1 MPTGDIPGWH
11 EVFAD
16 SFNGRTL
23 DRSRW
28 RVYWGPAG
36 GDPAA
41 WFSPSHVSVSKGMLV
56 ISAYHDPADGDRWVT
71 GGVSSSPSLVQ
82 AYGKYLVRLRVEA
95 GTGIGHALLLTPA
108 DGSWPPEIDF
118 SEDNGRTRDRTAGD
132 AALRRRR
139 QEGVQVTRV
148 DLTQWHTL
156 GVEWTPRMLRY
167 TIDGRVWAT
176 VTGSEVPA
184 VPMALAVQ
192 TQAVALHRNLGRL
205 PRLRHPGGGAPVRRL
220 GGRLRTGGDP
230 MMSLLGRRAVCNDP
244 VDVEVH
250 MRRSRRIRTLL
261 PGRGV
266 ARPGLGLDVE
276 RHRDRGDVRARDGR
290 PSAGIERVDELP
302 RHPLHPECVP
312 LGQVDCDVMLDL
324 GVVRSVVQRGVIG
337 LAVGSVILAEVDLR
351 RPAVIAR
358 PQQNRVGNPD
368 AGIEP
373 EPDEVLAV
381 GLDQARAGWT
391 RRRSPTCRRLRD
403 PDRN

>member
-1 MPTGDIPGWH
+1 MADSQTVRRSRSRGGSLIAPAMLGVLLLAAVGVAVYMWGRVPSKRPPAAQRATADLRTGRDARQTSGVREPMPTGDIPGWH

-118 SEDNGRTRDRTAGD
+118 SEDNGRTRDRTQAT
-132 AALRRRR
+132 LHF
-139 QEGVQVTRV
+139 GVDDRKVFRSLGV

-192 TQAVALHRNLGRL
+192 TQAW
-205 PRLRHPGGGAPVRRL
+205 PC
-220 GGRLRTGGDP
+220 TGTWG
-230 MMSLLGRRAVCNDP
+230 VCPDSGTP
-244 VDVEVH
+244 
-250 MRRSRRIRTLL
+250 
-261 PGRGV
+261 
-266 ARPGLGLDVE
+266 A
-276 RHRDRGDVRARDGR
+276 
-290 PSAGIERVDELP
+290 
-302 RHPLHPECVP
+302 
-312 LGQVDCDVMLDL
+312 
-324 GVVRSVVQRGVIG
+324 VVRLYVDW
-337 LAVGSVILAEVDLR
+337 AVAYA
-351 RPAVIAR
+351 PAAIR
-358 PQQNRVGNPD
+358 
-368 AGIEP
+368 
-373 EPDEVLAV
+373 
-381 GLDQARAGWT
+381 
-391 RRRSPTCRRLRD
+391 
-403 PDRN
+403 